1 MLATVLATDTECIN
15 LIFQIDNPLFAGFV
29 DTACEPEV
37 LADGCAW
44 AEGPVWL
51 QDRLYF
57 NDIPNK
63 RMLSWHAKKGVQIVL
78 ANSEYSNG
86 NTIGLDGRM
95 VSCEHGGRRVIV
107 RNNPEDISTV
117 SVIADQY
124 NAQPLNS
131 PNDVVVKSD
140 GSVWFTDPS
149 YGIDS
154 NIEGYQTKSAIG
166 SNNVYRVDLDGT
178 VSCVADDFEKPNGLA
193 FSPDESLLY
202 VADSGAAR
210 GAGFDG
216 LDYSLPHH
224 LRVFKVVGNELRD
237 SRVFTTIDIGVPDG
251 LRVDADGYLWCSAG
265 DGIRCL
271 SPTGELIGK
280 ILTSHP
286 VANCCFGGEAGTDLF
301 ITASDCVYRVRT
313 SRRGA
318 ESLRHTLA

>member
-1 MLATVLATDTECIN
+1 MLS
-15 LIFQIDNPLFAGFV
+15 FQIDHPLFADFV
-29 DTACEPEV
+29 DTTTKPEL
-37 LADGCAW
+37 LADGCVW
-44 AEGPVWL
+44 TEGPVWL
-51 QDRLYF
+51 ADRLYF

-63 RMLSWHAKKGVQIVL
+63 RMLSWSATDGVQIAL
-78 ANSEYSNG
+78 ANSEFSNG
-86 NTIGLDGRM
+86 NTVGLDGRM

-107 RNNPEDISTV
+107 RNKPEDLNSA

-124 NAQPLNS
+124 NSLALNS

-154 NIEGYQTKSAIG
+154 NVEGYQSPSAIG
-166 SNNVYRVDLDGT
+166 SNNVYRVDLDGS
-178 VSCVADDFEKPNGLA
+178 VNCVADDFEKPNGLA

-202 VADSGAAR
+202 IADSGAAR
-210 GAGFDG
+210 GAGFDE

-224 LRVFKVVGNELRD
+224 VRVFDVIDNELLSGRLLA
-237 SRVFTTIDIGVPDG
+237 TIEIGVPDG
-251 LRVDADGYLWCSAG
+251 LRVDTDGYLWCSAG

-271 SPTGELIGK
+271 SPTGELLGK
-280 ILTSHP
+280 ILTP
-286 VANCCFGGEAGTDLF
+286 NAVANCCFGGESGTDLF

-318 ESLRHTLA
+318 ESLR